1 MISTPT
7 PQLGIPDELRA
18 VAERRVKHA
27 KDAFADFMRAAQ
39 GVVSALEDRVTARQA
54 SAHEIGNK
62 AISFAERNVSSAFD
76 FAQKIL
82 QAKDF
87 QELVR
92 VQTEFVQ
99 SQMNVLSEQV
109 KDMGNTISKASTDS
123 MKSSKKGGLSS

>member
-1 MISTPT
+1 MRLAI
-7 PQLGIPDELRA
+7 
-18 VAERRVKHA
+18 RRLA
-27 KDAFADFMRAAQ
+27 SL
-39 GVVSALEDRVTARQA
+39 SATFRL
-54 SAHEIGNK
+54 
-62 AISFAERNVSSAFD
+62 D

>member
-7 PQLGIPDELRA
+7 PQLPDELRA
-18 VAERRVKHA
+18 VAERRVEHA
-27 KDAFADFMRAAQ
+27 KGAFADFMRAAQ

-92 VQTEFVQ
+92 VQTEFVPSANGCRSVRQ
-99 SQMNVLSEQV
+99 LAEHKPTVEPRTSP
-109 KDMGNTISKASTDS
+109 A
-123 MKSSKKGGLSS
+123 